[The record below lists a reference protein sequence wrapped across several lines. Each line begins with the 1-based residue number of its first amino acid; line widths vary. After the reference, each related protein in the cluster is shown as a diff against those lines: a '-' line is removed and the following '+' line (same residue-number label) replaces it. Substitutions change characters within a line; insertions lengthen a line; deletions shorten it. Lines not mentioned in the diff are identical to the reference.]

1 VGYIANYPD
10 NNLFAYSLSRVLM
23 RAGLPALSF
32 ADKQIL
38 MEGVQE
44 LESGFFANR
53 QALLYELKNVFE

>member
-1 VGYIANYPD
+1 
-10 NNLFAYSLSRVLM
+10 M